1 MSKRAV
7 QLLVSLTLLIPVGI
21 YFWVWDYYAVNIPKW
36 DDHALKAFLVEYIQA
51 PGWAEKW
58 QAIFRQH
65 NEHRIS
71 VTRLITLLDYS
82 VFGQL
87 NFRRLM
93 FYGNVSLLGVVAL
106 WWTLLYRNR
115 KPLYTLIPVPFI
127 WLTLS
132 HYENMYW
139 GMASVQNF
147 GVVVLSVWTLYCCVS
162 RSRALF
168 LFSLLLAALACLT
181 SGNGLLVLPVGAV
194 LLFLAPRWRRLM
206 GWLIASG
213 IYYWAYFSDF
223 SRSPANPD
231 STFGVG
237 LFIKGYL
244 YFLGSF
250 AESLPVNNHAQV
262 CLILGSILFL
272 VALSI
277 VSTTLFRI
285 VRNRYEYDFSKITDL
300 FCLGTVLFILGT
312 ALIVV
317 YSRAGFGL
325 EGLLTSRY
333 KIYSFLL
340 LIVTYLY
347 VVIPIRGSFLSPYVS
362 GIVFL
367 NALYSVFSYH
377 YHLVDAFNL
386 RKFQT
391 TQHFNSTYLNST
403 LVPTKDS
410 TLAGTLVEQ
419 TSAFYERWLPL
430 LRTASRQSFAG
441 RTAGITQVFNST
453 SVQPTKTS
461 IEIRN
466 TSYKSQLLQDSGVYF
481 VLSSPQ
487 RYYLYPAYR
496 QRNTNRKQLF
506 LKQAYFAPG
515 FYTDISFAE
524 LEPGTYA
531 LGMVWQQ
538 GEQVGI
544 LMQQDSI
551 KVPVV
556 EKKTIQT
563 NW

>member
-1 MSKRAV
+1 MSKRAA
-7 QLLVSLTLLIPVGI
+7 QLLVSITLLIPVGI
-21 YFWVWDYYAVNIPKW
+21 YFWVWDYYALNIPKW
-36 DDHALKAFLVEYIQA
+36 DDHALKAFLVEYLQA

-71 VTRLITLLDYS
+71 VTRLVALLDYS
-82 VFGQL
+82 VFGDL
-87 NFRRLM
+87 DFRRLM
-93 FYGNVSLLGVVAL
+93 FYGNLSMLGVVAL
-106 WWTLLYRNR
+106 WWVVLHHNK
-115 KPLYTLIPVPFI
+115 KPFYALIPVPFI

-147 GVVVLSVWTLYCCVS
+147 GVVLLSVWALYCCVS

-168 LFSLLLAALACLT
+168 IVSLVLAALACLT
-181 SGNGLLVLPVGAV
+181 SGNGLLVLPIGAI
-194 LLFLAPRWRRLM
+194 LLFLAPRWRRLIV
-206 GWLIASG
+206 WLVASG
-213 IYYWAYFSDF
+213 GYIFVYFQDF
-223 SRSPANPD
+223 TRSPANPD
-231 STFGVG
+231 ITFGPG

-250 AESLPVNNHAQV
+250 AESFPVNHHARI
-262 CLILGSILFL
+262 CLILGAVLLL

-277 VSTTLFRI
+277 VSTTLFRLL
-285 VRNRYEYDFSKITDL
+285 RNRYEYDFARITDL
-300 FCLGTVLFILGT
+300 FCLGVLLFILGT

-317 YSRAGFGL
+317 YSRVGFGL
-325 EGLLTSRY
+325 DGLLTSRY
-333 KIYSFLL
+333 KMYSFLL
-340 LIVTYLY
+340 LIVAYLY
-347 VVIPIRGSFLSPYVS
+347 IVIPIRGSFLSPYVS

-367 NALYSVFSYH
+367 NALYSIFSYH

-391 TQHFNSTYLNST
+391 TARFNWSYPDRT
-403 LVPTKDS
+403 LKVPLDS
-410 TLAGTLVEQ
+410 TLAGSLVAD
-419 TSAFYERWLPL
+419 SPVFYQKWLPL
-430 LRTASRQSFAG
+430 LPVASRQSFAG
-441 RTAGITQVFNST
+441 RTAGLTPLFQATTIQPTETSIKIRNST
-453 SVQPTKTS
+453 YQ
-461 IEIRN
+461 
-466 TSYKSQLLQDSGVYF
+466 SQLLQDSGVYF
-481 VLSSPQ
+481 VVSSAR

-515 FYTDISFAE
+515 FHADIPFAE
-524 LEPGTYA
+524 LDPGSYA

-544 LMQQDSI
+544 LMQRDSI
-551 KVPVV
+551 QVRAVA
-556 EKKTIQT
+556 KKTIKT